1 MTDEQK
7 ERFIK
12 KLYAK
17 IQSGKKLTPDEMQY
31 LRQNDPVTY
40 MKVARVQAQREAF
53 ETQLN
58 NCKSKE
64 EAQDLYLDKVSRIS
78 EDKYNSIYISDE
90 GETYHINDNQVK
102 NTSKGFWSIAL
113 FGIDT
118 RIGEENQSG
127 VRSDSIMVL
136 SINRD
141 NGECNAVSIYRD
153 SLVNIYNTQEYA
165 KVNEAYTRGG
175 ALEAVNTLNQ
185 NLDLEIND
193 YVVVNFSGLAN
204 IIDILGGV
212 DLNITDNELEYI
224 NAYLDDN
231 MANTGMYSEKLTE
244 SGNVHLNGLQTLA
257 YCRIRYTD
265 FYGDDGVVYKYD
277 MGRTARQ
284 RVVMTK
290 LRRILNTI
298 LGNDKK
304 WIFTNIAHDD
314 AINSLSLALK
324 FKIVSSQGFPF
335 DYDFLSYNGAD
346 VVTAHSWE
354 TDVKKL
360 HNILYGDNGY
370 EISNTVRMINDRLEL
385 IMNGC

>member
-1 MTDEQK
+1 MNNILLIIEDDE
-7 ERFIK
+7 EIRTMV
-12 KLYAK
+12 
-17 IQSGKKLTPDEMQY
+17 S
-31 LRQNDPVTY
+31 TY
-40 MKVARVQAQREAF
+40 FDGRG
-53 ETQLN
+53 
-58 NCKSKE
+58 
-64 EAQDLYLDKVSRIS
+64 
-78 EDKYNSIYISDE
+78 YN
-90 GETYHINDNQVK
+90 V
-102 NTSKGFWSIAL
+102 
-113 FGIDT
+113 
-118 RIGEENQSG
+118 
-127 VRSDSIMVL
+127 
-136 SINRD
+136 
-141 NGECNAVSIYRD
+141 
-153 SLVNIYNTQEYA
+153 
-165 KVNEAYTRGG
+165 
-175 ALEAVNTLNQ
+175 LEADDGRSGLAVLATENVDIVF
-185 NLDLEIND
+185 LDIMLPDMNGYTVCREIRKR
-193 YVVVNFSGLAN
+193 LAN

-244 SGNVHLNGLQTLA
+244 RGNVHLNGLQTLA

-284 RVVMTK
+284 RVVMNKLAQKLSSLDMTK

-304 WIFTNIAHDD
+304 WIFTNIAYDD
-314 AINSLSLALK
+314 AINSLSLAFK

-346 VVTAHSWE
+346 VVTAYSWE

>member
-1 MTDEQK
+1 
-7 ERFIK
+7 
-12 KLYAK
+12 
-17 IQSGKKLTPDEMQY
+17 
-31 LRQNDPVTY
+31 
-40 MKVARVQAQREAF
+40 
-53 ETQLN
+53 
-58 NCKSKE
+58 
-64 EAQDLYLDKVSRIS
+64 
-78 EDKYNSIYISDE
+78 
-90 GETYHINDNQVK
+90 
-102 NTSKGFWSIAL
+102 
-113 FGIDT
+113 
-118 RIGEENQSG
+118 
-127 VRSDSIMVL
+127 MVL

-141 NGECNAVSIYRD
+141 NGECNVVSIYRD

-175 ALEAVNTLNQ
+175 AIEAVNTLNQ
-185 NLDLEIND
+185 NLDLE
-193 YVVVNFSGLAN
+193 
-204 IIDILGGV
+204 
-212 DLNITDNELEYI
+212 I

-284 RVVMTK
+284 RVVMNKLALKLSSLDMTK

-304 WIFTNIAHDD
+304 WIFTNIAYDD

-346 VVTAHSWE
+346 VVTVYSWE
-354 TDVKKL
+354 TDVKKP

>member
-1 MTDEQK
+1 MWLWINN
-7 ERFIK
+7 RFK
-12 KLYAK
+12 
-17 IQSGKKLTPDEMQY
+17 T
-31 LRQNDPVTY
+31 V
-40 MKVARVQAQREAF
+40 
-53 ETQLN
+53 
-58 NCKSKE
+58 
-64 EAQDLYLDKVSRIS
+64 IS

-141 NGECNAVSIYRD
+141 NGECNVVSIYRD

-175 ALEAVNTLNQ
+175 AIEAVNTLNQ

-265 FYGDDGVVYKYD
+265 F
-277 MGRTARQ
+277 
-284 RVVMTK
+284 
-290 LRRILNTI
+290 
-298 LGNDKK
+298 
-304 WIFTNIAHDD
+304 
-314 AINSLSLALK
+314 
-324 FKIVSSQGFPF
+324 
-335 DYDFLSYNGAD
+335 LSYNGAD
-346 VVTAHSWE
+346 VVTAYSWE